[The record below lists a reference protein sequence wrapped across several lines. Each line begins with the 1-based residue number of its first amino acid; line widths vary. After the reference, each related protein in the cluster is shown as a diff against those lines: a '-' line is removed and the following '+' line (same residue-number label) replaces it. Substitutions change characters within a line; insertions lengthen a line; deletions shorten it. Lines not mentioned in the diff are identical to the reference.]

1 MSGSGK
7 STVIKALEDIG
18 FFCIDNLPVVLLP
31 KVLELTSQSRWDI
44 NKVAVVMDMRE
55 KMFFS
60 ELPAVLKKVKRRG
73 EDYRIIFLDAADEA
87 LVRRYKETRRLHPIG
102 GEDLAQGIK
111 AERELLGELKNTA
124 HRVIDTSDLNPHQLR
139 GIIFEYFKESLPDK
153 RLNLTIVS
161 FGYRYG
167 TPSDADIVI
176 DVRFLPNPFFVE
188 GLKPL
193 SGLDPKVREFVLEK
207 EETKEFFARF
217 VELMHFLL
225 PNYVKEGKSYLTVAV
240 GCTGGVHRSVVIA
253 EELALKIAEGDGY
266 NIKVNHRDITKS

>member
-1 MSGSGK
+1 
-7 STVIKALEDIG
+7 
-18 FFCIDNLPVVLLP
+18 LLP

-60 ELPAVLKKVKRRG
+60 ELPAVLKRLKRRG
-73 EDYRIIFLDAADEA
+73 EDYQIIFLDAADRV
-87 LVRRYKETRRLHPIG
+87 LIRRYKETRRLHPIR
-102 GEDLAQGIK
+102 GEDLEAGIE
-111 AERELLGELKNTA
+111 AERGLLGEVKGMAN
-124 HRVIDTSDLNPHQLR
+124 RVIDTSSLNPHQLR
-139 GIIFEYFKESLPDK
+139 EVIFDYFKESLPDR

-167 TPSDADIVI
+167 TPSDAEIVM

-188 GLKPL
+188 ELKAL

-207 EETKEFFARF
+207 EETKEFLSRF
-217 VELMHFLL
+217 VKLLHFLL

-240 GCTGGVHRSVVIA
+240 GCTGGMHRSVVIA
-253 EELALKIAEGDGY
+253 EQLARTIAEDNTY
-266 NIKVNHRDITKS
+266 NIKISHRDITKS